1 MNVLI
6 TICARGGSK
15 GIPMKN
21 IVKVGGEHLISYSIE
36 IAKKLFPGLNTKIVI
51 STDNEK
57 IKEISKEL
65 GAQIINR
72 PPALAEDDSPELDS
86 WKHAINEKKDTFKDN
101 QPFISLPTTSPL
113 RDFKKINTAID
124 LFCNSNFDLVLGVS
138 ESIRN
143 PYLNMGELRSN
154 GNFEVLSS
162 SKNFYR
168 RQDTP
173 KTYDISTNFY
183 VGSPSY
189 LMECKN
195 IMEGKIGV
203 VEITR
208 MEAIDID
215 ERYDLHLA
223 KLLMENPYG
232 K

>member
-1 MNVLI
+1 MSQKFSAFI
-6 TICARGGSK
+6 FARGGSK
-15 GIPMKN
+15 GIKDKN
-21 IVKVGGEHLISYSIE
+21 IIDLAGKPLIYYSINHALSCE
-36 IAKKLFPGLNTKIVI
+36 KIKDVFV